1 VDWNWDGLKDIIT
14 GEADGNVR
22 FFKNVGVPAG
32 PQLTFDSYIQFDDDT
47 LDVGNYSTPWVDDWN
62 EDGLNDLLVGEEDGK
77 VFLYIN
83 VGSNEHPVF
92 DVEDYLYLSNND
104 VLDFGFRSSPIVVD
118 LDGDGDKDVA
128 SGDNLGKLYFCEN
141 HGTNADPQLS
151 APVALCTGTTTIIAG
166 GTTRLAP
173 IDWDFDGDVDLMV
186 GNWYPRLQIFLQIP
200 ETAPAPEVILQ
211 NNGGWI
217 IPPSGG
223 IIDYTLGV
231 DNQTASAA
239 TVDVWTEVKM
249 PINGFYGP
257 LVYRP
262 DVTVPSITSV
272 SRNLIQNVPGSAPYG
287 DYELYGYVG
296 DFDQLQIYS
305 WAYFNFIKMI
315 YSAGGNAIS
324 DWYCSGWDQVVAGQR
339 AAALPERVEVS
350 ASPNPFNPATTIRF
364 TLPQATPVNL
374 SIYDISGRL
383 VSPLLDGFR
392 AAGTHE
398 VTFDAS
404 GFPSG
409 IYFARIEAGDFAAI
423 QKLVLLK

>member
-22 FFKNVGVPAG
+22 FYKNIGIPAG
-32 PQLTFDSYIQFDDDT
+32 PQLTFDSYVQFGDDN

-151 APVALCTGTTTIIAG
+151 APVALYTGTTTIIAG
-166 GTTRLAP
+166 STTRLAP
-173 IDWDFDGDVDLMV
+173 IDWDFDGDIDLMV
-186 GNWYPRLQIFLQIP
+186 GNWYPRLQIFLQTP

-217 IPPSGG
+217 IPPEGG

-231 DNQTASAA
+231 NNQTASAA
-239 TVDVWTEVKM
+239 TVDVWTEVKL
-249 PINGFYGP
+249 PTNSFYGP

-262 DVTVPSITSV
+262 DVTVPSITSLF
-272 SRNLIQNVPGSAPYG
+272 RNLIQNVPGSAPYG
-287 DYELYGYVG
+287 DYEFYGYVG

-315 YSAGGNAIS
+315 YPAGDNAIS
-324 DWYCSGWDQVVAGQR
+324 DWFGSGWDEAVTGQG
-339 AAALPERVEVS
+339 ADNLPERVELN
-350 ASPNPFNPATTIRF
+350 ASPNPFNPATTISL
-364 TLPQATPVNL
+364 TLPEAELVNL
-374 SIYDISGRL
+374 SIYDVSGRL
-383 VSPLLDGFR
+383 VSPLIDGFR

-409 IYFARIEAGDFAAI
+409 IYFARIEAGDFTAV
-423 QKLVLLK
+423 QKLVLMK